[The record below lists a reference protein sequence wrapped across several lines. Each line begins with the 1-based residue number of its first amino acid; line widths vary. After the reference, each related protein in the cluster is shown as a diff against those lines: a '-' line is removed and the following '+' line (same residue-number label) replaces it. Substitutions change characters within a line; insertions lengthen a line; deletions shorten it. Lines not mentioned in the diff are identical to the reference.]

1 MVVYVVVCHIPVR
14 LLRHF
19 ADAPQR
25 RGGQISHFLL
35 ALAKTPYEIGGPKP
49 TEFVTFTKVGTGY
62 NMAELNELWGKLRDH
77 WKPVCVAD
85 CAVLCGSALTA
96 SGSCRNPDSNNLPW
110 FLGGWKAAKRDDKPG
125 LSVGSCCLLALLMHR
140 CSQMWSSMTQKT
152 RQSCACTARNS
163 CPQPSLLQSTRFG
176 FRVWTKCELTR
187 CDELRRMLVR

>member
-1 MVVYVVVCHIPVR
+1 MVMVVYVVVCHIPVR

-85 CAVLCGSALTA
+85 CACCVEAPSRRLDRAGTRTATTCRGS
-96 SGSCRNPDSNNLPW
+96 
-110 FLGGWKAAKRDDKPG
+110 
-125 LSVGSCCLLALLMHR
+125 SVGGRLRSETTSQVCRLDHVACWHSSCTVARRCGHR
-140 CSQMWSSMTQKT
+140 
-152 RQSCACTARNS
+152 
-163 CPQPSLLQSTRFG
+163 
-176 FRVWTKCELTR
+176 
-187 CDELRRMLVR
+187 